1 MSLSKQVAGAASPDL
16 RGTGSGKAEMCEWT
30 GVSLTAAPAKKKL
43 SVLIVDDDS
52 TIRTIHTILVNR
64 VGVEVESK
72 LAENGKVAVDLFRAG
87 ESFDLVLMDWEMP
100 VMNGIE
106 ATKELRN
113 MGVSSMIVGVTSHSM
128 DTEKGTFMAAGLDDC
143 YGKPLSIKILKNILQ
158 KMKIDD

>member
-1 MSLSKQVAGAASPDL
+1 MSLSKQVAGAARPDP
-16 RGTGSGKAEMCEWT
+16 RGTRTGKAEMREWT
-30 GVSLTAAPAKKKL
+30 RVSSTAAPAKKKL

-52 TIRTIHTILVNR
+52 TIRTIHTILANS

-106 ATKELRN
+106 
-113 MGVSSMIVGVTSHSM
+113 VT
-128 DTEKGTFMAAGLDDC
+128 TC
-143 YGKPLSIKILKNILQ
+143 CC
-158 KMKIDD
+158 